1 MEYQAAIYDLADSG
15 LAIVHSVDASRRPV
29 GAVAVIPAQRRDRIR
44 EEYAFGFVS
53 FLSFLG
59 GLVSPESDLAI
70 HEYVD
75 EALRAAPRCSLG
87 FAVESASA
95 DAEASVTVST
105 CLERIAV
112 AMLCWLSSKEEAG
125 EEDPASLTEC
135 DGEGV
140 AA

>member
-1 MEYQAAIYDLADSG
+1 MEFQTAVYDLVDSG

-29 GAVAVIPAQRRDRIR
+29 GAVAVIPAQRRARIR
-44 EEYAFGFVS
+44 EEFAFGFVS
-53 FLSFLG
+53 FLSFG